1 VSLDWRPEP
10 TPDEREALEQALA
23 RLLAEREGADPRSA
37 WWRAGVEE
45 SVAGE
50 PEPD

>member
-1 VSLDWRPEP
+1 VNLDWRPEP
-10 TPDEREALEQALA
+10 SPEEREALEQALA
-23 RLLAEREGADPRSA
+23 LLLAERDDPDPRGA

-50 PEPD
+50 AEPD